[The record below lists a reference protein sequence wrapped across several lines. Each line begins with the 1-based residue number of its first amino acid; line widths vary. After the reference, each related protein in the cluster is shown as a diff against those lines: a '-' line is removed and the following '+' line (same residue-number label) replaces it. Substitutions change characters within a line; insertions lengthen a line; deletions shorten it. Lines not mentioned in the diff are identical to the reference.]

1 MSGYL
6 LTHVKDHVLLRDLT
20 ALNAKDRATTALLL
34 AHLAEVESRRLYA
47 SAGYSAMYHYCI
59 RKLGFSEDMASK
71 RIRAARVARRF
82 PAVYDAIADG
92 RLHVTGVAFL
102 WTTLRSLPAREATEL
117 LVAAEHKTKDEI
129 LVLLAER
136 FPQPDVAARVRALPV
151 TEEESV
157 SSLPVPGTVEV
168 QQSSSESAPKSQRD
182 VNDAEVVAIPVA
194 APPIVTTTPARTT
207 PLSPGRFALQLTM
220 SAETREKLH
229 RAEDLLG
236 RAVAPGDLAAVLD
249 RALDALLEKLE
260 RRLALVDGSAPSRPT
275 TSVRHVPASV
285 RRAVR
290 ARDEDRCTFVTDD
303 GLRCDERRALE
314 LDHIVPVARGGES
327 SVANLRLRCRA
338 HNQLEAERLFGAG
351 FMQEKRARGH

>member
-1 MSGYL
+1 MSGYS
-6 LTHVKDHVLLRDLT
+6 LTHVTDHVLLRELTELT
-20 ALNAKDRATTALLL
+20 ARDRATTALLL
-34 AHLAEVESRRLYA
+34 AHIAEVDSRRLYA
-47 SAGYSAMYHYCI
+47 SAGYPAMYHYCI
-59 RKLGFSEDMASK
+59 QTLGFSEDMASK

-82 PAVYDAIADG
+82 PAVYGAIADG
-92 RLHVTGVAFL
+92 RLHVTGVSFL
-102 WTTLRSLPAREATEL
+102 WTTLRSLPAKEAAEL

-136 FPQPDVAARVRALPV
+136 FPQPDVAARVRAIPAPA
-151 TEEESV
+151 EESV
-157 SSLPVPGTVEV
+157 LSRPVPVTVEV
-168 QQSSSESAPKSQRD
+168 QQSSNDSAPDPQCD
-182 VNDAEVVAIPVA
+182 ANHAEVVAPPVT
-194 APPIVTTTPARTT
+194 APPIANTPPARTT

-220 SAETREKLH
+220 SAETRDKLR

-260 RRLALVDGSAPSRPT
+260 RRLALVDGSGPRRPT
-275 TSVRHVPASV
+275 SSVRHVPASV

-290 ARDEDRCTFVTDD
+290 ARDGDRCTFATDD
-303 GLRCDERRALE
+303 GVRCEERRALE

-338 HNQLEAERLFGAG
+338 HNQLEAERTFGAG
-351 FMQEKRARGH
+351 FMQEKRAKAR